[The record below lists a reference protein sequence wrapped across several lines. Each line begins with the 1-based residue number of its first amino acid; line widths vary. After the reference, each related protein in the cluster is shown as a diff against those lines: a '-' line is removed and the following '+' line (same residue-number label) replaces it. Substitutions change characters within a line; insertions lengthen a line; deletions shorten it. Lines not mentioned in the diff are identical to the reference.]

1 MKKLRIYLDTSV
13 IGGCFDSE
21 FSLWSNGLFKDFKM
35 GNYQPIVSEVVAAEI
50 EDAPEHIQEKYAEI
64 IDMGAEYL
72 EIGEEVLELADV
84 YLKDHILTPKFS
96 DDMMHIALST
106 VADVDILVSWNFK
119 HIVHYD
125 KIRQFNSVNLR
136 LGYKSLQ
143 IFSPR
148 EVANYEDK
156 NRI

>member
-21 FSLWSNGLFKDFKM
+21 FSLWSNGLLEDFKM

-50 EDAPEHIQEKYAEI
+50 EDAPEQIQEKYAEI
-64 IDMGAEYL
+64 IGMGAEYL
-72 EIGEEVLELADV
+72 EISEEVLELADV
-84 YLKDHILTPKFS
+84 YLKNHILTPKFS

-106 VADVDILVSWNFK
+106 VANLDILVSWNFK

-125 KIRQFNSVNLR
+125 KIRQFNAVNLR

-148 EVANYEDK
+148 EVSNYEDK

>member
-13 IGGCFDSE
+13 IGGCFDSG
-21 FSLWSNGLFKDFKM
+21 FSLWSNGLLNDFKL
-35 GNYQPIVSEVVAAEI
+35 GNFQPILSEIVAAEI

-64 IDMGAEYL
+64 VDMGAEYL
-72 EIGEEVLELADV
+72 EISEEVLELADV
-84 YLKDHILTPKFS
+84 YLKNH
-96 DDMMHIALST
+96 A
-106 VADVDILVSWNFK
+106 
-119 HIVHYD
+119 
-125 KIRQFNSVNLR
+125 VNLR
-136 LGYKSLQ
+136 LGYKALQ